1 MKYAVDKIEGNII
14 VLENIKN
21 NKIKEI
27 NLKEVNFE
35 VKESDIL
42 VFKNN
47 KYIKDESIKNE
58 RYNMLRERLEKLK

>member
-47 KYIKDESIKNE
+47 KYIKDENIKNE